1 MKRHMNTHNRERG
14 EGAVVHAGGNTVVA
28 TATEVEVGVAD
39 LGADEVTLPDEAV
52 VMAEESL
59 SQPMNLNLAPA
70 EHQGDATNMT
80 AAAVAEQTIGSE
92 EVHENGLQYS
102 RDPLETVRTENGNT
116 LYVWPIY
123 MG

>member
-14 EGAVVHAGGNTVVA
+14 EGAVVHHAGNTTVIA
-28 TATEVEVGVAD
+28 TASEVEVGVAD
-39 LGADEVTLPDEAV
+39 LGSDEVTLPDEAV

-59 SQPMNLNLAPA
+59 SQPMNLN
-70 EHQGDATNMT
+70 QVDATDMT
-80 AAAVAEQTIGSE
+80 AAAVAEQTIGSD

>member
-1 MKRHMNTHNRERG
+1 MNTHNRERG
-14 EGAVVHAGGNTVVA
+14 EGAVVNTGTVVA

-39 LGADEVTLPDEAV
+39 LGAEEVTLPDEAV
-52 VMAEESL
+52 VMTEESL

-70 EHQGDATNMT
+70 EHQGDSTDMT
-80 AAAVAEQTIGSE
+80 APAGEQSIGSE
-92 EVHENGLQYS
+92 EVHENGLQYA